1 MKEDSKG
8 FIGELIQVFVHLFYA
23 LIALPMLLSE
33 VFKVIIKGMR
43 AKPQI
48 ALWVM
53 VVIIG
58 ADHLLMIGKYTIA
71 STATS
76 RELVLQ
82 DSLARYKESCTAQ
95 LQELTRLREKPV
107 VIPKRVIHKKHKKH
121 VELKDSII

>member
-23 LIALPMLLSE
+23 LIALPMLFSE

-58 ADHLLMIGKYTIA
+58 VDHLLMIGKYTVA

-95 LQELTRLREKPV
+95 LQ
-107 VIPKRVIHKKHKKH
+107 
-121 VELKDSII
+121 